1 MAQDSS
7 PLLQLEYDVNLEN
20 RRPEPH
26 KAKATKLWFDLD
38 DSLQTKAAKRDLT
51 PSEALPVEY
60 PLSAEQLAA
69 ANLLLDFSDNRS
81 QAAKLKAIGVS
92 TQRYTAWL
100 RQPAFSGY
108 LRERAEGLI
117 NNSQHEAHTSL
128 LRAVQNGRMDA
139 IKYYNEVTGRYNP
152 KDQEAIN
159 LTAILVK
166 VVEILQIHVKE
177 PEVLRAVA
185 KELGE
190 LLPSDQ

>member
-1 MAQDSS
+1 M
-7 PLLQLEYDVNLEN
+7 LEYDVNLEN

-26 KAKATKLWFDLD
+26 KERATKLWLGLD
-38 DSLQTKAAKRDLT
+38 EPTQSKAIKRNLT
-51 PSEALPVEY
+51 PSEVLPVDY

-117 NNSQHEAHTSL
+117 NNAQHEAHTSL

-139 IKYYNEVTGRYNP
+139 IKYYNEITGRYNP
-152 KDQEAIN
+152 KDQEALN

-190 LLPSDQ
+190 LLPHDE